1 MIKYIARDKD
11 GRIFIYDMPPC
22 ERFEDSECFIPQ
34 DIKPGY
40 ADRGYFQLPKE
51 SFPEVTWENS
61 PVKIKIEL

>member
-1 MIKYIARDKD
+1 MEKYIARDKD
-11 GRIFIYDMPPC
+11 GRLFIYDLPPQ

-34 DIKPGY
+34 DLSTGH

-61 PVKIKIEL
+61 PIKIYLEL